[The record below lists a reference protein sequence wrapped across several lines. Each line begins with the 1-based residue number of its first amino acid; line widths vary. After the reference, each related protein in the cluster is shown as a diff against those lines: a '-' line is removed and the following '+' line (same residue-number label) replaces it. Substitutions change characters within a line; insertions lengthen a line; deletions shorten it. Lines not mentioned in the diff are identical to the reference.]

1 MINKIVQKL
10 ADAMAGIK
18 DGSTVL
24 LGGFG
29 AVGQPNQ
36 LLDALTEQGA
46 KDLTVVANNA
56 GTGRTGLA
64 GLMAAGRVRRI
75 ICSFPR
81 SAGSVVFEELQ
92 AAGKLEL
99 ELVAQGTLAE
109 RMRAGGAGIP
119 AFFTATAYGTAIGE
133 GKEVREYDGRK
144 YILERG
150 IKADVA
156 LIEAWQADRW
166 GNLRY
171 RTSGRNFNP
180 VMATAADLTICQT
193 QHVVELGALGPDDIH
208 TPSIY
213 VDRVDP
219 HPLRRPAAGA
229 ADGLT
234 DTNASRVEVRDPKST
249 VQGRSP

>member
-1 MINKIVQKL
+1 MAINKIVTRL

-24 LGGFG
+24 IGGFG

-36 LLDALTEQGA
+36 LIDALTEQGA

-81 SAGSVVFEELQ
+81 STGSVVFEELQ

-119 AFFTATAYGTAIGE
+119 AFFTQTAYGTAIGE

-144 YILERG
+144 YILERA
-150 IKADVA
+150 IRADVA

-166 GNLRY
+166 GNLRF

-180 VMATAADLTICQT
+180 VMATAAELTICQT
-193 QHVVELGALGPDDIH
+193 QHVVELGGLGPDDIH
-208 TPSIY
+208 TPSVY
-213 VDRVDP
+213 VDRVVHIPYGDP
-219 HPLRRPAAGA
+219 PPAMKNI
-229 ADGLT
+229 D
-234 DTNASRVEVRDPKST
+234 D
-249 VQGRSP
+249 

>member
-1 MINKIVQKL
+1 MINKIVQTM
-10 ADAMAGIK
+10 AEAMAGIK

-29 AVGQPNQ
+29 AVGQPNH

-64 GLMAAGRVRRI
+64 GLMAAGRVRKI
-75 ICSFPR
+75 VCSFPR
-81 SAGSVVFEELQ
+81 SAGSVVFEELH

-99 ELVAQGTLAE
+99 ELVPQGTLAE
-109 RMRAGGAGIP
+109 RIRAGGAGIP
-119 AFFTATAYGTAIGE
+119 AFFTPTAYGTVIAE
-133 GKEVREYDGRK
+133 GKEVREFDGRK
-144 YILERG
+144 YILERA

-193 QHVVELGALGPDDIH
+193 QHVVELGAMGPDDIH
-208 TPSIY
+208 TPGIY
-213 VDRVDP
+213 VDRVIHVPYGDP
-219 HPLRRPAAGA
+219 PLAQPM
-229 ADGLT
+229 D
-234 DTNASRVEVRDPKST
+234 
-249 VQGRSP
+249 

>member
-1 MINKIVQKL
+1 MINKIVKSL

-36 LLDALTEQGA
+36 LIDALTVQGA
-46 KDLTVVANNA
+46 KDLTVVCNNA

-64 GLMAAGRVRRI
+64 GLMDKGRVRRI

-81 SAGSVVFEELQ
+81 SAGSVVFEELH

-99 ELVAQGTLAE
+99 ELVPQGTLAE
-109 RMRAGGAGIP
+109 RIRAGGAGIP
-119 AFFTATAYGTAIGE
+119 AFYTPTAYGTVVAE
-133 GKEVREYDGRK
+133 GKEVREFGGK
-144 YILERG
+144 KVILEEAIR
-150 IKADVA
+150 ADVA

-166 GNLRY
+166 GNVRY

-180 VMATAADLTICQT
+180 VMATAAELTICQT
-193 QHVVELGALGPDDIH
+193 QHVVELGALEPDDIH
-208 TPSIY
+208 TPGIY
-213 VDRVDP
+213 VDRVIHIPYGDP
-219 HPLRRPAAGA
+219 PPAAKNV
-229 ADGLT
+229 D
-234 DTNASRVEVRDPKST
+234 D
-249 VQGRSP
+249 